1 MSVTNLRLSGS
12 IEGGIVEIGA
22 QPPLEPEHISII
34 DNSLEFREIPP
45 LEPFSEVRT
54 PADGE
59 PYMVFDLEKLQEAL
73 GDRLILQPI
82 RLAEHLKDALREAGI
97 EVELDK
103 TLKEPDRRE
112 LMFGGKAWT
121 TGKQA

>member
-1 MSVTNLRLSGS
+1 MVINFQVSGN
-12 IEGGIVEIGA
+12 IERGVVEIGA
-22 QPPLEPEHISII
+22 QPPLGPEHISII

-45 LEPFSEVRT
+45 LEPFSEVRK

-59 PYMVFDLEKLQEAL
+59 PYTVFDLEALQEVL

-82 RLAEHLKDALREAGI
+82 RLAEHMRNALREAGL
-97 EVELDK
+97 EVEFDK

-112 LMFGGKAWT
+112 LMFGGEAWT
-121 TGKQA
+121 VEKPS